1 MAITIMEDFDKIAYD
16 KAKRKVKE
24 IKGFYVNLTC
34 YCLIMPI
41 LIYVNLTFMPQFQ
54 WFWFSLAGWGVGV
67 AFHGMG
73 AFDWYPF
80 LGRGWEERKLKQLM
94 DEMNKR
100 DEQKA
105 KYE

>member
-1 MAITIMEDFDKIAYD
+1 MAIVMEDFDKIAYD

-24 IKGFYVNLTC
+24 IKGFYINLTC
-34 YCLIMPI
+34 YCIVIPVLIF
-41 LIYVNLTFMPQFQ
+41 VNLRYMPEFQ

-67 AFHGMG
+67 AFHAMG

-80 LGRGWEERKLKQLM
+80 LGKGWEERKLNQLM
-94 DEMNKR
+94 EEMNRR
-100 DEQKA
+100 DEERA

>member
-1 MAITIMEDFDKIAYD
+1 MAIMIMEDFDKIAYD

-24 IKGFYVNLTC
+24 IKGFYINLSC
-34 YCLIMPI
+34 YCLVMPI
-41 LIYVNLTFMPQFQ
+41 LIYVNMKYMPEFQ

-80 LGRGWEERKLKQLM
+80 LGKGWEERKLKQLM

-100 DEQKA
+100 DEQHS
-105 KYE
+105 

>member
-1 MAITIMEDFDKIAYD
+1 MEDFDKIAYD

-24 IKGFYVNLTC
+24 IKGFYINLSC
-34 YCLIMPI
+34 YCLVMPI
-41 LIYVNLTFMPQFQ
+41 LIYVNMKYMPEFQ

-80 LGRGWEERKLKQLM
+80 LGKGWEERKLKQLM

-100 DEQKA
+100 DEQHA

>member
-1 MAITIMEDFDKIAYD
+1 MEDFDKIAYD

-24 IKGFYVNLTC
+24 IKGFFINLTC
-34 YCLIMPI
+34 YCLVIPVLIIVNMTYMPE
-41 LIYVNLTFMPQFQ
+41 FQ

-67 AFHGMG
+67 IFHGMG

-80 LGRGWEERKLKQLM
+80 LGKGWEERKLKQLM
-94 DEMNKR
+94 DDMNRR
-100 DEQKA
+100 DDERT